1 MPTAAIIPAA
11 GIGVRFGEEKQFKL
25 LGNEPLL
32 IHTLTPFL
40 QSKEINEIIIVVSRE
55 KLSKTEKTISS
66 LDNKSDIKLVTGG
79 LHRQDSVYKGL
90 KAVSDFCNLVCIH
103 DGARPFVSIELIEST
118 IKACEKFDG
127 AVAAVKST
135 DTVKL
140 VKGNAVQKT
149 VNRDQIWFAQTPQ
162 TFNKQKL
169 EKAFLSARKNN
180 FFGTDESMLMEKMGY
195 SIATV
200 NGNNQNIKITT
211 PEDWIHA
218 TSILNTKISSEKP

>member
-11 GIGVRFGEEKQFKL
+11 GIGVRFGETKQFKL
-25 LGNEPLL
+25 LGNKPLL

-40 QSKEINEIIIVVSRE
+40 QSEEIKEIVIVVSRD
-55 KLSKTEKTISS
+55 KLSITKKTISS
-66 LDNKSDIKLVTGG
+66 LVEKVNIKLVSGG
-79 LHRQDSVYKGL
+79 SHRQDSVCEGL
-90 KAVSDFCNLVCIH
+90 KAVSDLCNLVCIH
-103 DGARPFVSIELIEST
+103 DGVRPFVSTELIEST

-140 VKGNAVQKT
+140 VTGNTVQKT

-169 EKAFLSARKNN
+169 DKAFLFAQQNN
-180 FFGTDESMLMEKMGY
+180 FYGTDESMIMEKMGY

-200 NGNNQNIKITT
+200 KGSNQNIKITT
-211 PEDWIHA
+211 QTDWIHA
-218 TSILNTKISSEKP
+218 TAIMNSRFPE